1 MLGRRHTRAEYLAV
15 MLITAGVAL
24 FSLKP
29 DTIGEALG
37 KGKSDDAENR
47 LVGLALVRSLLLLA
61 EYGMYFSLF
70 FVRLMLVCWADDRK
84 RYTATIPRHRAVQ
97 QSGHGLS
104 RSWKVEV

>member
-37 KGKSDDAENR
+37 KEKGGDGENR
-47 LVGLALVRSLLLLA
+47 LLGLALVRA
-61 EYGMYFSLF
+61 RRQRQRGYREG
-70 FVRLMLVCWADDRK
+70 
-84 RYTATIPRHRAVQ
+84 
-97 QSGHGLS
+97 G
-104 RSWKVEV
+104 VER